1 MPMLDLESGFT
12 VGEVAGFISGTI
24 GLSLPSYPILLKVTP
39 SALTQI

>member
-1 MPMLDLESGFT
+1 MAMFDLESGFT

-24 GLSLPSYPILLKVTP
+24 GLSLPPYPILLRVTP